1 MEKRWVLQE
10 KPDQEI
16 VQQLSS
22 AINVSPVLAILLA
35 QRQITTF
42 DCAKDFFRPSLARL
56 HDPFLMKDMDHA
68 VNRLILAIKRN
79 ERILVYGDY
88 DVDGTTSVSLMYGFL
103 RQIYSHLDYYI
114 PDRYTEGYGI
124 SEKGIEYAT
133 TQGCTLII
141 ALDCGIRAV
150 NLINE
155 ARKKGIDFIVC
166 DHHRPGAQLP
176 PAHAILNPK
185 QDGCHY
191 PYKEL
196 CGCGVGFKLLQGF
209 CQQVKQYQKEL
220 VKYLDLVAI
229 AIAADIVPVTGENRV
244 LMCFGLKRLNMG
256 ARPGL
261 HALAQLAGL
270 QGEITVENIVFGFA
284 PRINAAGRMKH
295 AKAAVELLLAEEEE
309 TAFRLGDGLN
319 QFNTSRRAIDSTV
332 TQEALQMIEQDHT
345 LSGAKSTVLFKDGW
359 HKGIV
364 GIVASRC
371 IEKYYRPT
379 IILTESNQKAT
390 GSARSVTGFDVYEA
404 IAACSDLLEQFGGHT
419 HAAGLTLSIDNVPLF
434 QKKFEETVAA
444 SITDELLVPQIEIND
459 EIALSEITRKFHKV
473 MEQMAPFG
481 PGNMRPV
488 FMSSKLYLS
497 REPQLLKEKHL
508 KIYVK
513 QVGDKNEFCALG
525 FNMPELYHSLQA
537 NVPFRMVYTIEENCF
552 NGNSTLQLMI
562 KDVRVENL

>member
-22 AINVSPVLAILLA
+22 AINVSPALAILLA
-35 QRQITTF
+35 QRHIATF
-42 DCAKDFFRPSLARL
+42 EHARSFFRPSLEQL

-68 VNRLILAIKRN
+68 VNRLILALKRK
-79 ERILVYGDY
+79 EKILIYGDY
-88 DVDGTTSVSLMYGFL
+88 DVDGTTSVSLVYGFL
-103 RQIYSHLDYYI
+103 RQIYAHLDFYI

-124 SEKGIEYAT
+124 SEKGIQYAIA
-133 TQGCTLII
+133 QGCTLVI

-150 NLINE
+150 NLINQ

-166 DHHRPGAQLP
+166 DHHRPGEQLP

-185 QDGCHY
+185 QDGCAY

-209 CQQVKQYQKEL
+209 CQQVNQYQEDL
-220 VKYLDLVAI
+220 VKFLDLVAV
-229 AIAADIVPVTGENRV
+229 AIAADIVPITDENRV
-244 LMCFGLKRLNMG
+244 LMCFGLKRLNTA

-270 QGEITVENIVFGFA
+270 QGEITVENVVFGFA

-319 QFNTSRRAIDSTV
+319 QFNTSRRTLDNTV
-332 TQEALQMIEQDHT
+332 TQEALQMIEQDHA
-345 LSGAKSTVLFKDGW
+345 LLQAKSTVLFKDDW

-390 GSARSVTGFDVYEA
+390 GSARSVAGFDVYEA

-419 HAAGLTLSIDNVPLF
+419 HAAGLTLSVDNVPLF
-434 QKKFEETVAA
+434 QKKFEEIVAA
-444 SITDELLVPQIEIND
+444 SITEELLTPQIAING
-459 EIALSEITRKFHKV
+459 EIALSEITRKFYKI
-473 MEQMAPFG
+473 MEQMGPFG

-488 FMSSKLYLS
+488 FMSSGLYLS

-508 KIYVK
+508 KIYIK
-513 QVGDKNEFCALG
+513 QANATDEFCALG
-525 FNMPELYHSLQA
+525 FGMPELYHSLQA
-537 NVPFRMVYTIEENCF
+537 NIPFSMVYTIEENCF
-552 NGNSTLQLMI
+552 NGNSSLQLMI
-562 KDVRVENL
+562 KDIRIESR